1 MALTHKPHS
10 RTGRRAHWLVPV
22 ICLLLVIAGGCF
34 WLLYAAGQFSLSGA
48 RGRTDAPVQS
58 PVIDR
63 DALRPTEPPTEPP
76 TQPPT
81 EEPYEMSIDMAR
93 VASHHSANPDVIGW
107 VRIKDTVINYPVV
120 QDADNTF
127 YIDHNWQGAPS
138 HAGSIFAD
146 YRCSI
151 DTSDNTLIYGHNM
164 GNGTMLHAIKNY
176 KVEDWGRSHP
186 YIELASLEHRYLYR
200 VLSCNV
206 IYGERGA
213 AFEYWNGIEM
223 NRPAY
228 RQYCE
233 SIERTASVWYGDV
246 LAKPRD
252 NIDRLLTLQTCNS
265 GADNGIRCVVFAQCI
280 GER

>member
-1 MALTHKPHS
+1 MASKRK
-10 RTGRRAHWLVPV
+10 RTAGRGGHWLLPV
-22 ICLLLVIAGGCF
+22 ICVLLLIAGGCF
-34 WLLYAAGQFSLSGA
+34 VLLYTAGHFSLSGVP
-48 RGRTDAPVQS
+48 GRERDYAHS
-58 PVIDR
+58 PLIDR
-63 DALRPTEPPTEPP
+63 EALRPTEPPTEPP

-107 VRIKDTVINYPVV
+107 VRIKDTVINYPIM

-138 HAGSIFAD
+138 FSGSIFAD

-151 DTSDNTLIYGHNM
+151 DTSDNTLVYGHNM

-186 YIELASLEHRYLYR
+186 YIEVASLEHRYLYR

-206 IYGERGA
+206 IYGEQGA
-213 AFEYWNGIEM
+213 KFEYWNGIDM
-223 NRPAY
+223 NRTAY
-228 RQYCE
+228 RLYYE

-246 LAKPRD
+246 IARPRD